1 VKKMSER
8 KWRALDH
15 CENKRFSGEDIFQE
29 AEQIAKTE
37 QLSFE
42 RIIVKDSEGVRVH
55 TTDTQVAAT
64 IQAALQVAIAV
75 VVRITIGDSEQAD
88 GVLEELKQVSSIKQK
103 NAQKTIIENST
114 NVRVT
119 TTDTDVAV
127 NLQLLL
133 QVLVAILASL
143 DIL

>member
-1 VKKMSER
+1 MTEK

-15 CENKRFSGEDIFQE
+15 CENKRFSGADILQE
-29 AEQIAKTE
+29 AEQITKTE

-42 RIIVKDSEGVRVH
+42 KIIVKDSEGVRVK
-55 TTDTQVAAT
+55 TTDTQIAAT

-75 VVRITIGDSEQAD
+75 VVRITIGDSDEAN
-88 GVLEELKQVSSIKQK
+88 GVVEELKQVASIKQK
-103 NAQKTIIENST
+103 NSQKTIIENST

-119 TTDTDVAV
+119 TTDTDIAV

-133 QVLVAILASL
+133 QVLVAILVSL

>member
-1 VKKMSER
+1 MTER

-15 CENKRFSGEDIFQE
+15 CENKRFTGEDVWQE
-29 AEQIAKTE
+29 ADQIAKTE
-37 QLSFE
+37 QQSFE
-42 RIIVKDSEGVRVH
+42 KIIVKDSEDVKVQ

-64 IQAALQVAIAV
+64 IQAALQIAIAV
-75 VVRITIGDSEQAD
+75 VVRISIGDNEQGN
-88 GVLEELKQVSSIKQK
+88 GVIEELKQVSSIKQK
-103 NAQKTIIENST
+103 NSQKTIIENST
-114 NVRVT
+114 NVRVK

-133 QVLVAILASL
+133 QVLVAILVSL

>member
-1 VKKMSER
+1 MTER

-15 CENKRFSGEDIFQE
+15 CENKRFTGNDVWQE
-29 AEQIAKTE
+29 ADQIAKTE
-37 QLSFE
+37 QQSFE
-42 RIIVKDSEGVRVH
+42 KIIVKDSENVKVQS
-55 TTDTQVAAT
+55 TDTQIAAT
-64 IQAALQVAIAV
+64 IQAALQIAIAV
-75 VVRITIGDSEQAD
+75 VVRISIGDNEQGK
-88 GVLEELKQVSSIKQK
+88 GVIEELKQVSSIKQK
-103 NAQKTIIENST
+103 NAQKTIVENST
-114 NVRVT
+114 NVRVK